1 MTALGLS
8 PPVTLINVPN
18 AITAVRTAGSVGLA
32 VAALTHRSAH
42 LLVAAYLVYWI
53 GDILDGAAARALGQE
68 TRTGAVFDI
77 VADRA
82 CTSACAAAPK
92 PPGRLATILTR
103 PKAAGARLVE
113 VMERPRHATGVLLVS
128 AVTGFPPLLA
138 SIRARR
144 RPRRGDP
151 RRRRCAGCSRVSPS
165 FTVSWAPWR
174 AAGTGRGGGCSRPR
188 PRRPPPRNHR
198 RSCGRHGS
206 PAAIPTP
213 DGGRPDAQLWGLVA
227 PYPQAE

>member
-138 SIRARR
+138 VSVYLGRTPMRPAVFAATCLLGRTIRFVTIALA
-144 RPRRGDP
+144 PRF
-151 RRRRCAGCSRVSPS
+151 AG
-165 FTVSWAPWR
+165 
-174 AAGTGRGGGCSRPR
+174 
-188 PRRPPPRNHR
+188 
-198 RSCGRHGS
+198 
-206 PAAIPTP
+206 
-213 DGGRPDAQLWGLVA
+213 
-227 PYPQAE
+227 Y